1 MKSFSCCLSLVFL
14 SVWVLGASGVPAA
27 KFSLVAVRI
36 NGTCVGGADAGEH
49 CTRDI
54 DCDSPG
60 VCGGSIAPT
69 ASVSAN
75 PGDKIQCEIFAS
87 EWTPE
92 NQDEP
97 VLSEFSVTFLV
108 EKFQAV
114 PPAQGE
120 LIPFRGLRPCVH
132 NDECWGLPEGC
143 VGGFCVSS
151 DDKAG
156 GAFIRV
162 LREDY
167 VFLWPWPQIGG
178 VDFSYNYRF
187 GAALSSPSSGLVYEV
202 PKYCGTLILT
212 VSDDACGVFTVVM
225 EDCDPQQSSSC
236 MRDLWRIPIL
246 PLVVEPLTIDA
257 GEDCGGCEV
266 IESTYP
272 PNCALDA
279 RQLTKPDGT
288 ARKGWSSIEFTFE
301 NTEANP
307 CRDTSYMTT
316 DNFSVREY
324 PSGPLPPTISSV
336 TPNGNKITATLNR
349 RITLQKWT
357 CVTYHGPDPPGD
369 QEICFGHLPADV
381 SNDETSAP
389 ADILWL
395 IDCLNGVR
403 TCEDYQCDVDRSVM
417 CGPPDILR
425 VIDLL
430 NGAEQYDQWLNES
443 MPIAC
448 PTAP

>member
-1 MKSFSCCLSLVFL
+1 L
-14 SVWVLGASGVPAA
+14 SVGLLGASGIAEAA

-36 NGTCVGGADAGEH
+36 NGTCVGGANAGEH

-54 DCDSPG
+54 DCDSD

-75 PGDKIQCEIFAS
+75 RGDKIQCEIFAS

-97 VLSEFSVTFLV
+97 VLSEFWVTFLV
-108 EKFQAV
+108 DKFQAEL
-114 PPAQGE
+114 PAQGE
-120 LIPFRGLRPCVH
+120 LIPFRGLRPCLH
-132 NDECWGLPEGC
+132 NDECWGLPAGC
-143 VGGFCVSS
+143 VDGFCVSS

-162 LREDY
+162 FREDY
-167 VFLWPWPQIGG
+167 VFLGWPQIGG

-187 GAALSSPSSGLVYEV
+187 SAALSSPDPDRVYEPP

-236 MRDLWRIPIL
+236 MRDYWRIYIF
-246 PLVVEPLTIDA
+246 PLVVEPLTIYA

-288 ARKGWSSIEFTFE
+288 DRKGWNSIEFTFE
-301 NTEANP
+301 NTVEFP
-307 CRDTSYMTT
+307 CPDTSYMTT
-316 DNFSVREY
+316 GDFSVREV
-324 PSGPLPPTISSV
+324 PPGPLPPTISSV
-336 TPNGNKITATLNR
+336 TPNGNKILVTLNR

-357 CVTYHGPDPPGD
+357 CVTYHGPDPSGD

-395 IDCLNGVR
+395 IDCLNGVS
-403 TCEDYQCDVDRSVM
+403 TCKDYQCDVDRSVM
-417 CGPPDILR
+417 CGPSDILR

-443 MPIAC
+443 MPITC